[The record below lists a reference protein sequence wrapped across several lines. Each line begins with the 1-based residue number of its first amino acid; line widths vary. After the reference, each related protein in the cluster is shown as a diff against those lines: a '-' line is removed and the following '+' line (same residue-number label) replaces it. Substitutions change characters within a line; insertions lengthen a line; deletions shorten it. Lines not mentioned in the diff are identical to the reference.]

1 MTAPERIL
9 IVKLSAI
16 GDVVH
21 SLPFLEVVKRTWP
34 QAGIDWVVE
43 EAAAP
48 IVLGHPALD
57 RVWVSRRKAWQ
68 RALTKGPGRA
78 AAAREAAAFAGALR
92 REPYDL
98 VVDLQGLFK
107 SGVITGLAR
116 GRRKVGMSGAREGS
130 AFFLTE
136 APVPVDYE
144 THAMLRY
151 LEVARALGCDT
162 SVWDGVIPVGAKDR
176 EEVERLFEEHRWGL
190 RPLVALN
197 PMAKWATKLWEP
209 ERFGALADRIG
220 SELQAD
226 IAFTG
231 GPEDRGVIEAILG
244 GMSHPAANLAGRT
257 GLKTLAWL
265 YRRAA
270 LLVCTDTGPMHMA
283 AAMGCPVVALFGPT
297 APWRTG
303 PYGPQHRVV
312 RTGIA
317 CSPCFRKRCEERT
330 CMRRI
335 TVESVFAEV
344 AEALQVRQRNSA

>member
-1 MTAPERIL
+1 MKSPESVL

-21 SLPFLEVVKRTWP
+21 SLPFLEVLKRTWP
-34 QAGIDWVVE
+34 RASIDWVVE

-48 IVLGHPALD
+48 IVCGHPALD

-68 RALTKGPGRA
+68 RALKRGPGRMA
-78 AAAREAAAFAGALR
+78 ALDEAGAFVKALR
-92 REPYDL
+92 KERYDL

-107 SGVITGLAR
+107 SGIVTGLSH
-116 GRRKVGMSGAREGS
+116 GRRKIGMAGAREG
-130 AFFLTE
+130 AGFFLSET
-136 APVPVDYE
+136 PVPVDYE
-144 THAMLRY
+144 AHAILRY
-151 LEVARALGCDT
+151 LEMARALGCDT
-162 SVWDGVIPVGAKDR
+162 SVWDGAIPVGAKDR
-176 EEVERLFEEHRWGL
+176 EKVAHLFEENRWGR
-190 RPLVALN
+190 RPLVAIN
-197 PMAKWATKLWEP
+197 PMAKWVTKLWEP

-231 GPEDRGVIEAILG
+231 SFEDRPLIETIVG
-244 GMSHPAANLAGRT
+244 GMAHPAANLAGRT

-265 YRRAA
+265 YRRAS

-303 PYGPQHRVV
+303 PYGPRHRVV

-317 CSPCFRKRCEERT
+317 CSPCFRKRCGERT
-330 CMRRI
+330 CMLGI
-335 TVESVFAEV
+335 TVESVFKEA
-344 AEALQVRQRNSA
+344 AEALQAREREVA